1 MVAVQNLRIAV
12 CFVTVLL
19 SSKAI
24 SRPLHMGIMQKRQ
37 AETGVNASTILEQI
51 TIESNNIHIDVSQA
65 RNYNNMYKP
74 YNIILLLFLLHCFI
88 AE

>member
-1 MVAVQNLRIAV
+1 MQIRSIPMAVQNLRLLIAV

-24 SRPLHMGIMQKRQ
+24 SRPLHMDIMKRQ

-51 TIESNNIHIDVSQA
+51 TIGSNDLYVSHA
-65 RNYNNMYKP
+65 LSR
-74 YNIILLLFLLHCFI
+74 C
-88 AE
+88 